1 MRSSGGRWRT
11 SSKRPLPP
19 GRRRGLSDPFD
30 LCWSWDLFF
39 QKQLSCDPFRTS
51 LKGEIVDKGQLQSG
65 HVVKGVVN
73 YLIFLFVV
81 GGVDQISVKKAFI
94 RPVCIFVVHN

>member
-1 MRSSGGRWRT
+1 MSELG
-11 SSKRPLPP
+11 P
-19 GRRRGLSDPFD
+19 
-30 LCWSWDLFF
+30 FF
-39 QKQLSCDPFRTS
+39 QKQLSCDPF
-51 LKGEIVDKGQLQSG
+51 KKKFEGELVDKGQLQSG

-81 GGVDQISVKKAFI
+81 GGANQISVNKAFI